1 MLRSTLLTVAFL
13 LGTAGPAFAST
24 YSIENVHGVIP
35 AADAEALKAAGVTT
49 TQVLLEK
56 AGTAKGRKELAA
68 ATKLDEAKLRQY
80 VDAAD
85 LLRVNGIGPK
95 MVRLLGKV
103 KVVTIGDLKKQNGKK
118 LAAAM
123 EKAKP
128 TLDADLKEKFRSLTA
143 PVVGEESAG
152 RLEAAVFDLP
162 RARDVSSLTQLLA
175 F

>member
-13 LGTAGPAFAST
+13 LGTAAPAFAST

-35 AADAEALKAAGVTT
+35 ADDANALKAAGVTT

-56 AGTAKGRKELAA
+56 AGTPKARKELAA
-68 ATKLDEAKLRQY
+68 ATKLDEAKLQQY
-80 VDAAD
+80 VNAAD

-103 KVVTIGDLKKQNGKK
+103 KVTTIADLKKQNGKK
-118 LAAAM
+118 LAASM

-128 TLDADLKEKFRSLTA
+128 TLDADLKEKLPDKTTLTDWIA
-143 PVVGEESAG
+143 QAKKLKSVVK
-152 RLEAAVFDLP
+152 
-162 RARDVSSLTQLLA
+162 
-175 F
+175 

>member
-13 LGTAGPAFAST
+13 LGTAAPAFAST

-35 AADAEALKAAGVTT
+35 KDDADALKAAGITT

-56 AGTAKGRKELAA
+56 AATPKARKELAEK
-68 ATKLDEAKLRQY
+68 TKLDEKKLAQY

-103 KVVTIGDLKKQNGKK
+103 KVAKLADLKKQNGAK

-123 EKAKP
+123 EKARP
-128 TLDADLKEKFRSLTA
+128 NLDADLKEKLPDKTTLA
-143 PVVGEESAG
+143 DWIKQAKKLKPVVK
-152 RLEAAVFDLP
+152 
-162 RARDVSSLTQLLA
+162 
-175 F
+175 